1 MKNKLNANTLYSQY
15 KINEAIVNCFT
26 GEYGIIKEIAKS
38 YAIVSYDGSY
48 LLDKQEYSCFKKT
61 NLPL

>member
-1 MKNKLNANTLYSQY
+1 MKNKLRTDSLHSEY
-15 KINEAIVNCFT
+15 KVNEAIVNRFT

-38 YAIVSYDGSY
+38 YAIVSYDGSS
-48 LLDKQEYSCFKKT
+48 LLDKQEYSFFKKT